1 MQTSRSKCSSP
12 CCEVVTKRLCAGCEN
27 EHICKKHNKCVTCKV
42 SKSINTT
49 LEKKENLSPEETK
62 KEIARE
68 RARNYYRL
76 KQGIPIEA
84 PLIQR
89 GGAHNVK
96 YRTDEAKAR
105 RAEMDKE
112 YQKEYQRKYRAEMK
126 KIIINDSVYV
136 MENVLDSLKAKK
148 AKEDDTLYNMSFL
161 LDSLKAKKANKIAI
175 ENNYLQDKMV
185 DNVLNEIFA

>member
-1 MQTSRSKCSSP
+1 MQTIRSKCSSP
-12 CCEVVTKRLCAGCEN
+12 CCEVVTKRLCSGCKN
-27 EHICKKHNKCVTCKV
+27 EHLCKKHNKCVTCKV
-42 SKSINTT
+42 SKSISTT
-49 LEKKENLSPEETK
+49 LEKKENLSPEEAK

-76 KQGIPIEA
+76 KQGIPVEA

-96 YRTDEAKAR
+96 YHTDESKAR

-126 KIIINDSVYV
+126 KVVINDSVYA

-148 AKEDDTLYNMSFL
+148 AKEDDTMYNMSFL
-161 LDSLKAKKANKIAI
+161 LDSLKAKKAKKIAI
-175 ENNYLQDKMV
+175 ENNNLQD
-185 DNVLNEIFA
+185 DALNEMFA